1 MVHLFHSM
9 ETWDWPK
16 GVRQMKV
23 AIVGAGAI
31 GAYLGAKL
39 AAGGEDVTL
48 IARGPHLA
56 AMHNQGVQI
65 IEQEGDQAGIGDFV
79 VHPSV
84 TDDLEAGVRQAEV
97 VFLTVKAHS
106 VAPIAA
112 RLDAAMRPDATIVTA
127 QNGIPWW
134 YFQRF
139 AGPLAG
145 TSLHSVDPDGL
156 LARTFAPERLVGSVV
171 WVAATI
177 ARPGVVEHVEGR
189 RFTLGELDGS
199 ESERGAAIAAA
210 LVRGGLQA
218 PLSAQ
223 IRTDVWLKLL
233 GNAVF
238 NPLSALTHAT
248 LAQIV
253 AHDDMRAV
261 ARAMM
266 VEVESVAHHLGVTIP
281 ISIDRRLAGAGK
293 VGDHKTSMLQD
304 LENNRPMELEPLVGA
319 VVELGDLLGV
329 PLPHLRTVYACT
341 RLLQTTL
348 AHA

>member
-1 MVHLFHSM
+1 M
-9 ETWDWPK
+9 
-16 GVRQMKV
+16 RV

-39 AAGGEDVTL
+39 AAVGEDVTL

-56 AMHNQGVQI
+56 AMRAQGVQI
-65 IEQEGDQAGIGDFV
+65 IEREGDQPGDGDFV
-79 VHPSV
+79 AYPTV
-84 TDDLEAGVRQAEV
+84 TDDIEAGVREADV
-97 VFLTVKAHS
+97 VFLTVKAHG
-106 VAPIAA
+106 VAPIAT
-112 RLDAAMRPDATIVTA
+112 RLVAALRPDATIVTA

-134 YFQRF
+134 YFQRTS
-139 AGPLAG
+139 GPLAG
-145 TSLHSVDPDGL
+145 TSLRAVDPDGL
-156 LARTFAPERLVGSVV
+156 LAGAFAPERLVGSVV

-177 ARPGVVEHVEGR
+177 TRPGVVEHVEGT

-199 ESERGAAIAAA
+199 ESARCAAIAAA

-218 PLSAQ
+218 PLSTQ

-266 VEVESVAHHLGVTIP
+266 VEVESVARRLGVEIP

-293 VGDHKTSMLQD
+293 VGGHKTSMLQD
-304 LENNRPMELEPLVGA
+304 LESNRQMELEPLVGA
-319 VVELGDLLGV
+319 VVELGDLLGA
-329 PLPHLRTVYACT
+329 PQPHMRTVYACM

-348 AHA
+348 VRAPGL